1 MLALHARLGV
11 DQQSIERLL
20 LIQGREVMRSYPNAW
35 SEHIYLCRCAVLV
48 YVLRLKSMELLPLGR
63 MPECATSIGHMP
75 RTI

>member
-1 MLALHARLGV
+1 
-11 DQQSIERLL
+11 
-20 LIQGREVMRSYPNAW
+20 MRSYPNAW